1 MSTEIKVVSKGKITK
16 DLSLAISEAP
26 DAVSTKAIKNRMTL
40 PAANRVYNEVN
51 SKITANDKVFLNK
64 LKEFISDIQN
74 SDIVFDNTTARP
86 NGTFVGCY
94 CRFGPLFLHYVSN
107 GNQTYRQVEN
117 NSPICNY

>member
-26 DAVSTKAIKNRMTL
+26 DAESTIAIQNRMTL

-51 SKITANDKVFLNK
+51 SKIAANDKVFLNK
-64 LKEFISDIQN
+64 LKEFINDIQN

-86 NGTFVGCY
+86 YGTFVGCY
-94 CRFGPLFLHYVSN
+94 CRFGHLFLHYVSN

-117 NSPICNY
+117 NSPICNN

>member
-26 DAVSTKAIKNRMTL
+26 DAVSTKAIQNRMTL

-86 NGTFVGCY
+86 NGTFVGC
-94 CRFGPLFLHYVSN
+94 
-107 GNQTYRQVEN
+107 
-117 NSPICNY
+117 

>member
-16 DLSLAISEAP
+16 DLSLAISAAP
-26 DAVSTKAIKNRMTL
+26 DAESTIAIQNRMTL

-51 SKITANDKVFLNK
+51 SKIAANDKVFLNK
-64 LKEFISDIQN
+64 LKEFINDIQN

-86 NGTFVGCY
+86 YGTFVGCY
-94 CRFGPLFLHYVSN
+94 CRFGHLFLHYVGN

-117 NSPICNY
+117 NSPICNN